1 MKSQHVLFAI
11 LISLTMILTSGCGSA
26 RKKAPEFQE
35 DELANVKKVDFIDD
49 YSKLKPGL
57 APWDGKYVWQDPN
70 AFIQQYNKVIIEP
83 VELWG
88 KSGVS
93 PQSIADEKRM
103 ADKLYESLVKSF
115 ARSYEVVKQPGFDV
129 MKIGMA
135 IVDEQA
141 NPPVQRYKTSGKGVL
156 PAHGGEPQVAKYV
169 TLLVVIRDSQTGK
182 VIRSAI
188 DRRFAAEEGAE
199 SETWADLDATIVYYA
214 DTVSYRFCKLKFDQ
228 GCESLKPAKVTYPTP
243 AP

>member
-26 RKKAPEFQE
+26 RKKPQEFQE
-35 DELANVKKVDFIDD
+35 DELANVKKVDFLDD
-49 YSKLKPGL
+49 YSKLKPGRS
-57 APWDGKYVWQDPN
+57 PWDGKYVWQDPN
-70 AFIQQYNKVIIEP
+70 AFLQKYNKVIIEP
-83 VELWG
+83 VEFWG

-93 PQSIADEKRM
+93 PQSLKDEERT
-103 ADKLYESLVKSF
+103 AEKLYESLVKSF
-115 ARSYEVVKQPGFDV
+115 RRRYEVVTQPGFDV
-129 MKIGMA
+129 MKIRIA

-141 NPPVQRYKTSGKGVL
+141 DPPVKRYKTSGKGVP

-188 DRRFAAEEGAE
+188 DRRFAAEEGALPE
-199 SETWADLDATIVYYA
+199 SWADVDATIDYYA
-214 DTVSYRFCKLKFDQ
+214 ETVSYRFCKLKFDQ

-243 AP
+243 SP